1 MNWEVY
7 TAPGGAIGEWTA
19 SSLVVK
25 ATGKATGPLS
35 GLNRFTLNGGK
46 ITKLSI
52 VFSADDNAQIE
63 ALFA

>member
-7 TAPGGAIGEWTA
+7 TAPGGAIGEWTV
-19 SSLVVK
+19 SSLVRL

-35 GLNRFTLNGGK
+35 GFNRFTLNGGK
-46 ITKLSI
+46 ITKVSI